1 MRSRRRSSSSS
12 DDDYY
17 TNSDDGTIQIETID
31 DTNERNMDG
40 FNKGAFGIA
49 NVLSHRRGGVSSN
62 SRTQLIQW
70 QRESLRNVR
79 REIWDRA
86 SNASAPASS
95 SSSMSS
101 TAVAANESGGRGVEG
116 TATKNNEDDN
126 NRMTPLV
133 DILQQ
138 RATARTSSSRRDTT
152 TSNSNSKVNN
162 NKGNYNNNNSN
173 NKQDQTTIT
182 AALKTIE
189 NDMAI
194 LDVLASLQPQLSG
207 TEVGLLLGAIV
218 VSGVGPIFFPGTSV
232 TEVLAPAAA
241 ACECAYCTL

>member
-1 MRSRRRSSSSS
+1 
-12 DDDYY
+12 
-17 TNSDDGTIQIETID
+17 
-31 DTNERNMDG
+31 
-40 FNKGAFGIA
+40 
-49 NVLSHRRGGVSSN
+49 
-62 SRTQLIQW
+62 
-70 QRESLRNVR
+70 
-79 REIWDRA
+79 
-86 SNASAPASS
+86 
-95 SSSMSS
+95 MSS

-162 NKGNYNNNNSN
+162 NKGNHNNN